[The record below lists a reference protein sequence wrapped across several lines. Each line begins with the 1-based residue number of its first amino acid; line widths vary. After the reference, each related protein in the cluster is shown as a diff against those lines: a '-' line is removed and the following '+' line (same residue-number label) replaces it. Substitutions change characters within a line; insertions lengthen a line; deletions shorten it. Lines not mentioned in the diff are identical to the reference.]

1 MIKKDKPKILLVIP
15 PFIQMN
21 SVYPSV
27 TYLSGYLNE
36 LGYNCASYD
45 LSLNVLLKIFSAS
58 GLKNIFNI
66 EPADNWDDYLTRTF
80 HLRESYI
87 EKIDFII
94 KFLQNPIA
102 TDAYKI
108 VKDGF
113 LPEGRYFTTIEGLNY
128 SFGNLGAID
137 KAKYFSSL
145 VIDDITYFIQK
156 VHSSHFGLSKYAEKM
171 FTDEVIF
178 KSVEKS
184 VSENNV
190 INQLILQ
197 VLASKMDDCI
207 YDLVGFSIPFP
218 GNLLASLVAAKFIKE
233 NYPTTR
239 IVFGGG
245 YVNTELRE
253 IAEKRLFKYC
263 DYLTFDDGELPIK
276 NIIENCFTS
285 RKKKWVRTIALIN
298 SKIVYL
304 DNAKEKLIPHNN
316 LKTPSFKGIEVD
328 KYFSMT
334 ELLNPMHRLWSDGF
348 WNKILIAHGCYWRKC
363 TFCDITLDYI
373 GRYSPANAKVIVAWM
388 KKIIRQTGKNSFH
401 FVDEAAPP
409 SLLKELSLEIIN
421 QKLEIVWW
429 TNIRFEKAFTYD
441 LCRLMSKAG
450 CIAVSGGL
458 EVADDRL
465 LKLINKGISVSQT
478 AIACR
483 NFKNA
488 GIMVHAYLMYGFPTQ
503 NELEIINS
511 LELVRQFFKNKLIDS
526 AFWHLFTLT
535 IHSPIAKDIQN
546 YDIKILNSQKYKFAN
561 NNLVHRNLSGMN
573 FYKYSKGLDKS
584 LYNYMQNLGINN
596 TLQTWFDFHIPKT
609 TIKRNEIKNILRNSD
624 DHKIKQNSTFIW
636 IASAPQII
644 TSDSRKAK
652 LVIHNNNSIGEWIL
666 KKEIADWLI
675 SVYNNITTVGI
686 SNRRITS
693 KDILKNI
700 PNGEKTFVKFQ
711 KSKTWKEI
719 KDISLLII

>member
-1 MIKKDKPKILLVIP
+1 
-15 PFIQMN
+15 
-21 SVYPSV
+21 
-27 TYLSGYLNE
+27 
-36 LGYNCASYD
+36 
-45 LSLNVLLKIFSAS
+45 
-58 GLKNIFNI
+58 
-66 EPADNWDDYLTRTF
+66 
-80 HLRESYI
+80 
-87 EKIDFII
+87 
-94 KFLQNPIA
+94 
-102 TDAYKI
+102 
-108 VKDGF
+108 
-113 LPEGRYFTTIEGLNY
+113 
-128 SFGNLGAID
+128 
-137 KAKYFSSL
+137 
-145 VIDDITYFIQK
+145 
-156 VHSSHFGLSKYAEKM
+156 
-171 FTDEVIF
+171 
-178 KSVEKS
+178 
-184 VSENNV
+184 
-190 INQLILQ
+190 
-197 VLASKMDDCI
+197 
-207 YDLVGFSIPFP
+207 
-218 GNLLASLVAAKFIKE
+218 
-233 NYPTTR
+233 
-239 IVFGGG
+239 
-245 YVNTELRE
+245 
-253 IAEKRLFKYC
+253 
-263 DYLTFDDGELPIK
+263 
-276 NIIENCFTS
+276 
-285 RKKKWVRTIALIN
+285 
-298 SKIVYL
+298 
-304 DNAKEKLIPHNN
+304 
-316 LKTPSFKGIEVD
+316 
-328 KYFSMT
+328 
-334 ELLNPMHRLWSDGF
+334 
-348 WNKILIAHGCYWRKC
+348 
-363 TFCDITLDYI
+363 
-373 GRYSPANAKVIVAWM
+373 
-388 KKIIRQTGKNSFH
+388 
-401 FVDEAAPP
+401 
-409 SLLKELSLEIIN
+409 
-421 QKLEIVWW
+421 
-429 TNIRFEKAFTYD
+429 
-441 LCRLMSKAG
+441 MSKAG

-511 LELVRQFFKNKLIDS
+511 FELVRQFFKNKLIDS